1 MSNKNT
7 RKAVNKKNN
16 KNYKNTEIAGFLT
29 VLFGLLSI
37 VSIYFKKN
45 TGLLGDLLGGLYF
58 FLLGIGSYVFPFL
71 LVLTLLR
78 IIYGKFKDKSKKILI
93 CSWILF
99 TLIIIYIAT
108 FSLSDVDFN
117 LGARISRSIELANNF
132 KSTGVLGGFLST
144 ICVTLLGEIGTYILF
159 YFLAIFTVLSF
170 FDYSIMDS
178 MKFLKKILTGFM
190 GKIGQL
196 LKSIFKKNTDKET
209 LNKNRHNI
217 DRIETGRVSSPVYDR
232 EISNKKKISLKRE
245 NDKINREFLQEAML
259 DKKDDTSKSKIA
271 INNYLTNTEDD
282 GDNRSI
288 KNTTDKNKDKE
299 VLENKELAKSQ
310 NSPLKVELNQL
321 EIDRKLDSED
331 DGENYVVP
339 PYELLRNPSKPS
351 HENDDILMNKAKIIV
366 KTLESFGIESEVVAI
381 DRGPSV
387 TQFQLKPAL
396 GVKVS
401 KILNLSNDLALALAA
416 TQVRI
421 EAPIPGKPYVGIEVP
436 NKSSDMVTLKE
447 ILTSQTYINS
457 HGNIPVCL
465 GKGISGEPIVA
476 NIDEMPHLL
485 IAGATGSGKS
495 ICVNAIIMSLLFK
508 FSPKDLKLLL
518 IDPKVV
524 ELSNYNDI
532 PHLISKVV
540 TDPMKAASALKSIEK
555 LMDER
560 YETFAKYRVKDIKSY
575 KIKKEN
581 SEEDMPNLPYIL
593 VIIDELADLMMT
605 SAKSVETSI
614 ARLAQLARACGIHL
628 IIATQRPSVDVIT
641 GLIKANIPSRIS
653 FQVSSQIDSRTI
665 LDQSGAEKL
674 LGRGDMLYY
683 PSSFPKPLR
692 VQGAFISDKEVLN
705 ITNFIKSKNESDY
718 DKDFIKDISQ
728 KVNESINKEDRDE
741 LLDEVIE
748 FIVDQGQCSIS
759 ALQRRFSIGYAR
771 AGRIVDYLEQAGY
784 ISGQDGSKPREVFT
798 NKIEKVENRWMQQ
811 IK

>member
-1 MSNKNT
+1 MANKNT
-7 RKAVNKKNN
+7 RKTVNKKNN
-16 KNYKNTEIAGFLT
+16 RNYKNTEITGFLT
-29 VLFGLLSI
+29 VLFGVLSI
-37 VSIYFKKN
+37 ASIYFKKN

-58 FLLGIGSYVFPFL
+58 FLLGIGSYIFPFL

-78 IIYGKFKDKSKKILI
+78 VIYGKFNDKAKKVLI
-93 CSWILF
+93 CLWILF
-99 TLIIIYIAT
+99 ILATIYIAT
-108 FSLSDVDFN
+108 FSLSDVNFN
-117 LGARISRSIELANNF
+117 LGSRINKSIELANMY

-159 YFLAIFTVLSF
+159 YFLATFTILSLF
-170 FDYSIMDS
+170 NYSIMDS
-178 MKFLKKILTGFM
+178 MKFVKKILTGFL
-190 GKIGQL
+190 GKIGQFI
-196 LKSIFKKNTDKET
+196 KSIFMNRRDKKPINDNGQSIHTSE
-209 LNKNRHNI
+209 I
-217 DRIETGRVSSPVYDR
+217 DRTSGPMYDR
-232 EISNKKKISLKRE
+232 KISDEKKISLKRE
-245 NDKINREFLQEAML
+245 NDKINREFLQEARL
-259 DKKDDTSKSKIA
+259 DQSDISSKSKIE
-271 INNYLTNTEDD
+271 INNYLNNLQEDGKD
-282 GDNRSI
+282 KFTDRQLDNKNEDKSLKNI
-288 KNTTDKNKDKE
+288 KPDKNQVTND
-299 VLENKELAKSQ
+299 
-310 NSPLKVELNQL
+310 KVELSQL

-331 DGENYVVP
+331 AGENYIIP

-351 HENDDILMNKAKIIV
+351 HENDDILMNKARIIV
-366 KTLESFGIESEVVAI
+366 NTLDSFGIESEVVAI

-718 DKDFIKDISQ
+718 DKDFIKDVNQ
-728 KVNESINKEDRDE
+728 KVNENVNKEDRDE

-748 FIVDQGQCSIS
+748 FILDQGQCSIS

-784 ISGQDGSKPREVFT
+784 ISGQDGSKPREVYT
-798 NKIEKVENRWMQQ
+798 NKIEEVENR
-811 IK
+811 